1 MSAFL
6 WEMSISKVGELS
18 LLRRPWSLQKARE
31 SQTHWN
37 PSRRHKTGREA
48 PVPDGV
54 TGRSA
59 VPVTFCTC
67 VAQQCRTVRQTDP
80 SAPPLRSVRLRLV
93 AGCRQRHWPQVGRR
107 AQMSSFQVS
116 YEDETRK
123 DTRKWTRVQPKQSRE
138 LSINLTLLSEP

>member
-1 MSAFL
+1 MGAFL

-18 LLRRPWSLQKARE
+18 LLGRPWSFQKARE

-37 PSRRHKTGREA
+37 PSRRHQSLTVSLEDL
-48 PVPDGV
+48 PCQLL
-54 TGRSA
+54 SA
-59 VPVTFCTC
+59 HVWHGS
-67 VAQQCRTVRQTDP
+67 ARTVRQTDP

-123 DTRKWTRVQPKQSRE
+123 DTRKWTTVQPKQRAVNQSD
-138 LSINLTLLSEP
+138 IAQ